1 MAPMD
6 WIHAGWTGMTVV
18 SLMLAFVYLSIWIRQ
33 RRLGVYLTFALCS
46 LSAAAIAIFE
56 LFMMRTAAPEHWA
69 LLLRW
74 LHVPLA
80 ALLVN
85 LVLFV
90 RLQFRASRRGW
101 TAPLIAVAL
110 AALAANFLTGVNL
123 DYLEVTALEPVR
135 IWQSSPVGIPVGR
148 PNPWIVLGTINELL
162 MIAFL
167 IDTVVVVR
175 RRGSAEERESVF
187 LVCGSIIAFL
197 VAAGTWGLAV
207 STGLIAVPLLVA
219 PSFLGMALVM
229 AYLIGSEILRASE
242 MATSLVTAEA
252 RLLETEQQMD
262 LAASV
267 SGQGFWSWDTDAT
280 EPWLSPTARFLLGIA
295 PDEPFEWS
303 KYHERVAPEDRVR
316 LGKALDAAVRGDG
329 NIHVEFRIATPSK
342 DVRWLIA
349 LGKILFRPD
358 HVPVHSYGVV
368 VDTTERRQAEERFRL
383 LVESMP
389 TAVLLVDD
397 HGVIAFGNK
406 QAESMF
412 GYTRE
417 ELVGMRVDRL
427 MPQRHQDGQAGMR
440 GLFADGAAAMLAMR
454 AGSDL
459 VAERCGG
466 GAIMVE
472 VGLTPVQMGQEHFTI
487 ASITD
492 ISERKRMEREAALH
506 REELAHL
513 SRVASLSALSSSL
526 AHELNQPLTA
536 ILSNAQAGARFLARR
551 PPDVDEI
558 AISFTNVVDNAKR
571 AGDVIRKLRSM
582 LRNDATEF
590 VRIQVDDVVREVL
603 GILRSDLVD
612 RRVETVLELAT
623 DLPPVRGDRVQLQQ
637 VLLNLMMNASDAM
650 GSVAHARLLTV
661 RTLLA
666 EDGEVEVQVAD
677 NGPGIPEPD
686 LERVFAPFV
695 TGKKGGMGL
704 GLSVCSM
711 LVQAHAGTLWAT
723 NNSGGGATM
732 HFRLPPHPQA
742 QGPMRV

>member
-46 LSAAAIAIFE
+46 LSAAAIAIVE
-56 LFMMRTAAPEHWA
+56 LFMMRTSSPELWA
-69 LLLRW
+69 QLVRW

-90 RLQFRASRRGW
+90 RLQFRASRRSW

-123 DYLEVTALEPVR
+123 DFREVAALESIR
-135 IWQSSPVGIPVGR
+135 IWNSAPIGVPVGE
-148 PNPWIVLGTINELL
+148 PNPWIILGTINALL

-167 IDTVVVVR
+167 IDTVVIVR
-175 RRGSAEERESVF
+175 QRGSAEERQSVF
-187 LVCGSIIAFL
+187 LVCVSIIVFL
-197 VAAGTWGLAV
+197 VAAGTWEFVV
-207 STGLIAVPLLVA
+207 SARWIVAPLLVA
-219 PSFLGMALVM
+219 PSFLGISLVM

-252 RLLETEQQMD
+252 RLLETEQQMN

-267 SGQGFWSWDTDAT
+267 SGQGFWSWDTTGT

-295 PDEPFEWS
+295 PDEEFEWE
-303 KYHERVAPEDRVR
+303 KYLQRVASDDR
-316 LGKALDAAVRGDG
+316 AVLSGAIEQAIRGDG
-329 NIHVEFRIATPSK
+329 NIHAEFRIEIPGK
-342 DVRWLIA
+342 DVRWLVA
-349 LGKILFRPD
+349 LGKVLFTPD

-368 VDTTERRQAEERFRL
+368 VDTTERRMAEERFRL

-389 TAVLLVDD
+389 SAVLLVDNR
-397 HGVIAFGNK
+397 GAITFGNK

-417 ELVGMRVDRL
+417 QLIGMNVEAL
-427 MPQRHQDGQAGMR
+427 MPQRHRSDDADMR
-440 GLFADGAAAMLAMR
+440 RLFAADPAARKMGAAAE
-454 AGSDL
+454 L
-459 VAERCGG
+459 VAERRGG

-472 VGLTPVQMGQEHFTI
+472 IGLTPIQFGQEHFTI
-487 ASITD
+487 ASIAD
-492 ISERKRMEREAALH
+492 ISERKRMEREAALQ
-506 REELAHL
+506 RDELAHL

-536 ILSNAQAGARFLARR
+536 ILSNAQAGARFLGREPA
-551 PPDVDEI
+551 DI
-558 AISFTNVVDNAKR
+558 AEVSISFTNIVDNAKR

-582 LRNDATEF
+582 LRNDRTEF
-590 VRIQVDDVVREVL
+590 VRLPVDDVVREVL
-603 GILRSDLVD
+603 QILRSDLID
-612 RRVETVLELAT
+612 RRVEVVLDLAAN
-623 DLPPVRGDRVQLQQ
+623 LPPVKGDRVQLQQ
-637 VLLNLMMNASDAM
+637 VLLNLMMNATDAM
-650 GSVAHARLLTV
+650 AGVAHSRVLTV

-677 NGPGIPEPD
+677 SGPGIAEQD
-686 LERVFAPFV
+686 LARIFAPFV

-711 LVQAHAGTLWAT
+711 LVQAHAGTLWAS
-723 NNSGGGATM
+723 NNSGGGAIL
-732 HFRLPPHPQA
+732 HFRLPPHPDA
-742 QGPMRV
+742 VGSMRD